1 MSDKVNVDDIIGLV
15 KTDEVIDGV
24 EEVRKLRGRGEKM
37 SNESIVRDYRLKDDG
52 TWEQLIA
59 YETKDGEVKEWCGC
73 TVVDVSVER
82 LLLAWE
88 DLVAELSIKE
98 VELLKLKEFIAVK
111 SFEIEQETDFK
122 ELYGKNN
129 ADVRK
134 HHIKTELADVYD
146 DVTGLELSINWIKGY
161 IPLLRECIKVKSD

>member
-1 MSDKVNVDDIIGLV
+1 
-15 KTDEVIDGV
+15 
-24 EEVRKLRGRGEKM
+24 M
-37 SNESIVRDYRLKDDG
+37 SNESIVRGYRLKDDG

-59 YETKDGEVKEWCGC
+59 YEAKDGEEIKEWCGC

-88 DLVAELSIKE
+88 SLIAELSLKE

-122 ELYGKNN
+122 TLYGKNN

-134 HHIKTELADVYD
+134 HHIKQELGDVFD
-146 DVTGLELSINWIKGY
+146 EVQSLELSINWIKGY
-161 IPLLRECIKVKSD
+161 VPLLRECIRIKRD